1 MQSRV
6 LIVEDDEILRWL
18 LTEVVT
24 HLGHEVI
31 ECSNADEALA
41 KLEDHH
47 PLRLVI
53 TDVCMPGHHDGLD
66 LAKAI
71 WAARPELPVI
81 IVSGHAVIAPGFL
94 PANARLITKPCTLDV
109 LSRMMDE
116 LLPR

>member
-1 MQSRV
+1 MRSRV

-24 HLGHEVI
+24 HLGHDVI
-31 ECSNADEALA
+31 ECSSADEALA
-41 KLEDHH
+41 KLKDHH
-47 PLRLVI
+47 PLSLVI

-71 WAARPELPVI
+71 WADRPELPVI
-81 IVSGHAVIAPGFL
+81 IVSAHAVFAPGHL
-94 PANARLITKPCTLDV
+94 PANARLITKPCTLD
-109 LSRMMDE
+109 LLRRTMDE